1 MSEDGEVQQ
10 IWLWYATIY
19 DFGDTINDNVVIGTI
34 NMFVKNML
42 KQVPK
47 MQYKRRDMKLGSCF
61 EANQLSLRKKHTLG

>member
-1 MSEDGEVQQ
+1 MNEDAEVQQ

-34 NMFVKNML
+34 NLFVKNML

-47 MQYKRRDMKLGSCF
+47 M
-61 EANQLSLRKKHTLG
+61 